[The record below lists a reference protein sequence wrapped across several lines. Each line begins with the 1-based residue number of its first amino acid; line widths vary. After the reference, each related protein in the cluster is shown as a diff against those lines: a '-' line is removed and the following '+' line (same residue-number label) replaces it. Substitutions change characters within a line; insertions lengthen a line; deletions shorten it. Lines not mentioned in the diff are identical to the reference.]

1 MKEDDSF
8 ILQI

>member
-8 ILQI
+8 IPQI